1 MAHHFTVERRQRTNF
16 ASSCVVLPTP
26 KTTKSG
32 SRRHDSGRFW
42 LNLGRLRL
50 KVWRM
55 HAHSWRSLPYFLAYF
70 LAGAILLASGL
81 AAAVAQNNVDLAL
94 VLAVDTSGS
103 VDAVRFDLQKR
114 GYVPAFRHAHAPHA
128 IRSSPSQA
136 IAGTMLHCT

>member
-70 LAGAILLASGL
+70 LAGALLLSSDL
-81 AAAVAQNNVDLAL
+81 AAAVAHKNVYLHL
-94 VLAVDTSGS
+94 L
-103 VDAVRFDLQKR
+103 L
-114 GYVPAFRHAHAPHA
+114 HANTP
-128 IRSSPSQA
+128 P
-136 IAGTMLHCT
+136 TTYCN

>member
-32 SRRHDSGRFW
+32 SRRHDSVRFW
-42 LNLGRLRL
+42 LNLGRIRL

-55 HAHSWRSLPYFLAYF
+55 HAHSWRSLPYFLA
-70 LAGAILLASGL
+70 GAILLASGL
-81 AAAVAQNNVDLAL
+81 AGAVAPNNVDLAL

-114 GYVPAFRHAHAPHA
+114 GYVAAFQHARVLQA
-128 IRSSPSQA
+128 IRSGANQA
-136 IAGTMLHCT
+136 IAVTMLQWTGTA